1 MILKIFIF
9 YFPGGIITQYN
20 IDSSFFFPPLLK
32 ELDLKLGEGKFN
44 AASYTFLGT
53 VQRLKAEL
61 GMKSTNLPLLNPQSR
76 KPRIKCL
83 QEITEATEKWY
94 F

>member
-20 IDSSFFFPPLLK
+20 RDSSIFFPPLLLK

-44 AASYTFLGT
+44 AEAYAVLGT
-53 VQRLKAEL
+53 AQHLKAEL
-61 GMKSTNLPLLNPQSR
+61 G
-76 KPRIKCL
+76 
-83 QEITEATEKWY
+83 
-94 F
+94 